1 MKFVSKKDAL
11 SGVLNPFRELV
22 KDSKKITFIGSV
34 GFCTPFAE
42 LMAYVIRGTKKK
54 MVYVAG
60 LDSEHAREIISGT
73 HGMQLGEETDA
84 HADTIVVLG
93 GLAMPKIGV
102 DATDMKKL
110 IEELTGGDGL
120 IIGVCFMG
128 IFERSGWYEHINFDY
143 VLNSII
149 DNELWER

>member
-11 SGVLNPFRELV
+11 SGILNPFRELV

-42 LMAYVIRGTKKK
+42 LMAYVIRGTKE
-54 MVYVAG
+54 MVYIAG
-60 LDSEHAREIISGT
+60 LDAEHAREIIPGT
-73 HGMQLGEETDA
+73 HGMQLGEETDP

-102 DATDMKKL
+102 DVADMKKL

-120 IIGVCFMG
+120 IIGSCFMG

-149 DNELWER
+149 DNELWKR

>member
-1 MKFVSKKDAL
+1 
-11 SGVLNPFRELV
+11 
-22 KDSKKITFIGSV
+22 
-34 GFCTPFAE
+34 
-42 LMAYVIRGTKKK
+42 
-54 MVYVAG
+54 
-60 LDSEHAREIISGT
+60 
-73 HGMQLGEETDA
+73 
-84 HADTIVVLG
+84 VLG

-102 DATDMKKL
+102 DVADMKKL

-143 VLNSII
+143 VLNSIM

>member
-42 LMAYVIRGTKKK
+42 LMAYVIRGTKKE
-54 MVYVAG
+54 MVYIAG
-60 LDSEHAREIISGT
+60 LDSEHAREIVFGT

-102 DATDMKKL
+102 DVADMKKL

-120 IIGVCFMG
+120 IIGVCFMD

-143 VLNSII
+143 VLNSIM

>member
-1 MKFVSKKDAL
+1 
-11 SGVLNPFRELV
+11 
-22 KDSKKITFIGSV
+22 
-34 GFCTPFAE
+34 
-42 LMAYVIRGTKKK
+42 MAYVIRGTKE
-54 MVYVAG
+54 MAYIAG
-60 LDSEHAREIISGT
+60 LDAEHAREIISGT

-102 DATDMKKL
+102 DVADMKKL

-120 IIGVCFMG
+120 VIGACFMG